1 MQHVCFYA
9 AGESVKCLMNQSG
22 ILSHSIQVN
31 NTVTLRMEMLHIHL
45 NSAAVLYRHLYSK
58 Q

>member
-31 NTVTLRMEMLHIHL
+31 TVTLRMEMLHIHL
-45 NSAAVLYRHLYSK
+45 KGAAVLYRHLYSK